1 MKKLLFTLVIMISF
15 NCKAQEPVF
24 SQYYFNPIYLNP
36 ALRLCYSGGEGSA
49 SKILNIRRDKLIAYQ
64 YRPD

>member
-1 MKKLLFTLVIMISF
+1 MPMNKI
-15 NCKAQEPVF
+15 E
-24 SQYYFNPIYLNP
+24 IYINP
-36 ALRLCYSGGEGSA
+36 ALRLCYSGGGGSA